1 MVKEK
6 SASADR
12 TEAVC
17 SSETQ
22 NTARPGVRE
31 IASLREAAAG

>member
-17 SSETQ
+17 SSEAQ

-31 IASLREAAAG
+31 PLSPTGKMSR

>member
-1 MVKEK
+1 MDLP
-6 SASADR
+6 ASEDR

-17 SSETQ
+17 SRVTQ

-31 IASLREAAAG
+31 PSPQGGI